1 MHFKDLDRGELIAL
15 IGGVLLGVSLFL
27 DWYALGN
34 AHATLAAARARNTA
48 LHRLAGLPVVRYLLL
63 AAAARRVILA
73 YIILRGHALSWPR
86 GELTAVTALA
96 ALTLTLFVG
105 ILDKPGSPRGEI
117 SLDYR
122 LVPRA
127 GRPELLILDRF
138 ASGARR
144 RAPPAKAPGG
154 LVSTQQGKPRPDR
167 NLALELVRVTEAAAL
182 AAARMVGRGDKEGAD
197 QAAVDA
203 MRHVLDSVSMDG
215 VVVIGEGEKDEA
227 PMLYNGEQIG
237 DGSPPQVDI
246 AVDPLEGT
254 RLTALGMPSALAVIA
269 LSERGSM
276 FDPGPCVYMEK
287 IAGGPEIAD
296 LLDLDRPL
304 PETLQLVAERKGI
317 DIRDVMVVMLDRE
330 RHHDAMREV
339 REAGARV
346 RLILDGDVSA
356 ALLAVSDNSPVD
368 LLWGIGGTPEGVI
381 SAAAIKCI
389 GGQLLGR
396 LWPRD
401 DDERQAARRRRLR
414 PRARARPA
422 TTWWPARTCSS
433 PPPA

>member
-1 MHFKDLDRGELIAL
+1 MSASRTS
-15 IGGVLLGVSLFL
+15 GV
-27 DWYALGN
+27 
-34 AHATLAAARARNTA
+34 
-48 LHRLAGLPVVRYLLL
+48 
-63 AAAARRVILA
+63 
-73 YIILRGHALSWPR
+73 
-86 GELTAVTALA
+86 
-96 ALTLTLFVG
+96 
-105 ILDKPGSPRGEI
+105 
-117 SLDYR
+117 
-122 LVPRA
+122 
-127 GRPELLILDRF
+127 
-138 ASGARR
+138 
-144 RAPPAKAPGG
+144 
-154 LVSTQQGKPRPDR
+154 PDR

-203 MRHVLDSVSMDG
+203 MRVMLDSVAMDG
-215 VVVIGEGEKDEA
+215 IVVIGEGEKDEA
-227 PMLYNGEQIG
+227 PMLFNGEHIG
-237 DGSPPQVDI
+237 SGSPPEVDI

-269 LSERGSM
+269 LSERGTM

-304 PETLQLVAERKGI
+304 AETLALIAERKNR

-330 RHHDAMREV
+330 RHQDAMRQV

-346 RLILDGDVSA
+346 RLITDGDVSA
-356 ALLAVSDNSPVD
+356 SLLAVSENSPVD

-401 DDERQAARRRRLR
+401 DSERAAATQAGYDLNKVLTCDELVRGDNAFFSATGVTDGDVLQGVRYHGDSGASTESLVMRSRSGTVRRIFARHDRTKMRHLNT
-414 PRARARPA
+414 PRAA
-422 TTWWPARTCSS
+422 TDGY
-433 PPPA
+433 